1 MVKPRHQ
8 FQVHAEATDPE
19 CFQEGKG
26 KYINVRILTISY
38 IIHIVTKRII
48 PQQRSHKSKTCGS

>member
-1 MVKPRHQ
+1 MIDFKWMVKPRHQ

-26 KYINVRILTISY
+26 KYINQMFVY
-38 IIHIVTKRII
+38 
-48 PQQRSHKSKTCGS
+48 

>member
-1 MVKPRHQ
+1 MDFKWMVKPRHQ

-26 KYINVRILTISY
+26 KYINQMFVYEQLVI
-38 IIHIVTKRII
+38 
-48 PQQRSHKSKTCGS
+48 